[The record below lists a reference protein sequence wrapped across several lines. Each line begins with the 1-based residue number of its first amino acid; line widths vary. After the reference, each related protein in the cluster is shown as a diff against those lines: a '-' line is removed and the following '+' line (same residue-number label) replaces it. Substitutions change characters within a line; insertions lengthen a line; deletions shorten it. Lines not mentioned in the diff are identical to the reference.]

1 MAIINCPNK
10 SLPEFQALIAA
21 YGEGR
26 ATAAWRNNNEVIP
39 TVEQAAELLGIASP
53 NTVNATLKVVEALGT
68 DKVQKLYDKFYKS
81 NPDKFYSE
89 LIPLA
94 GKQQVEILKDYN
106 ARNQPKSLTDML
118 AGIMADMS
126 YTVEVTTA
134 YDKKGLKE
142 QAFLYGV
149 NNGYDYGSPYKDFE
163 LNGDKYT
170 SGLELEFD
178 GEEYQRY
185 RKNGKRITR
194 EEFQEAGKIH
204 RESLSETPTQYYSNL
219 TVPGGTNYTENE
231 IATPGITP
239 SIKGHA
245 QFSTDNGIGWFR
257 SDDKSSTVPDD
268 ISKMSN
274 EEIKKLA
281 EEAQLS
287 INELL
292 VAKNYRPNAQ
302 ASKIRRILEVQSD
315 LFQKG
320 RDREELVK
328 PYNSLYDVLNRTKI
342 SENGKTY
349 RIDTP
354 SAIHAST
361 GPEAKFQIY
370 NETDRKFES
379 KEKLPT
385 DIIQWANSIREK
397 LNTGGK
403 DIESN
408 QFLQLLNKDGNWIP
422 FFIKSIVQDS
432 AKKGYEKVLFPTGD
446 TASKI
451 EGHATLEQF
460 KKQKEE
466 RVKVLEL
473 QLIEGKKAKELGK
486 NTVWSDNGWEDSGE
500 MSVDESI
507 RKTENELTQLKEEL
521 KRVETEG
528 FAALKPIYN
537 FYENRVYR
545 ELEKMYSKEGI
556 TRIKDE
562 YGNEWYE
569 VDVVPEVDRSAIFFQ
584 LPSES
589 QVSSKDIEDKLM
601 SFVKALNFD
610 VETVDN
616 LKEVTGF
623 DAISAVDLINKVV
636 LYSEEAGLEN
646 IAKETAYVAY
656 SMLGKKNK
664 IVTDLRHSITEINNY
679 NEIFAEYKEKSPNL
693 TDAKINELIV
703 IDFIA
708 DAIKNNF
715 EIPKDSYINRQSE
728 YWSITGSSV
737 LEKKIKYYLNKIF
750 QEIKKILRVSKLS
763 NQEITDLA
771 NDIANDILTGNYQKY
786 QTELEPT
793 QQQVNYNDTIKK
805 DPKAEEI
812 IKNFQKLGIV
822 LTGSLSL
829 REQGSVYRTPEE
841 NIHDLDFSIPFDLVK
856 DDIEKGT
863 NYYEKALFNAGIVTG
878 GVKLSNRQQLQQI
891 YRELAVM
898 KQIKKMYPEFKVTNT
913 FTGDKGLLTITGKIG
928 EHSIDLFVIDAPDS
942 FENQGGFQN
951 WQSIF
956 SAKIR
961 MGRAKDLLDFFHWKP
976 FNRNKSGKFAE
987 VSGLRHF
994 TFDQSNVVTEQQGA
1008 ADQELNK
1015 IIEGF
1020 IRSLGGTITYT
1031 DDIIING
1038 EKINANAVADVIRK
1052 AIQVANGKAGID
1064 TLPEEAAHI
1073 FIQWLPKNSALRKQ
1087 LLADIRKRPEYKKV
1101 MRDYKNNPAYQ
1112 NEDGTVNEEKIAIE
1126 TAGQILAGA
1135 IVGRYKDSKTMNFFQ
1150 KFLRWIKELLAGKD
1164 FDAYQVAAREILKGS
1179 TGKLDLGQTF
1189 TGEEYYY
1196 QRTSEYEDYVR
1207 KQLNKATPPQKTII
1221 QKFFFDQEVKRDPE
1235 TLGYKDAKGNSY
1247 AGTTSRIYG
1256 DLDLGDKYQ
1265 INAEWG
1271 NQFDKMLEGILQ
1283 NKLLSQIETV
1293 YIPGTSTPIA
1303 SSEVM
1308 EAMYRD
1314 LSIFI
1319 GQLTADGSIA
1329 LAQAVVATPFDNDPN
1344 KRVAGSIDVLL
1355 VHPNG
1360 EMTVVDLK
1368 TSAKKIKD
1376 SETTYS
1382 YSYIVPSKVG
1392 PGSALVD
1399 ENNNLLSVSKK
1410 NKYGIQVNSYS
1421 KMLVLEGGTTREPF
1435 TKNYYL
1441 KTKDGVIVGYEDMGQ
1456 VEHKQSES
1464 RDLVDK
1470 VVPVE
1475 YTGKKIKLGNYL
1487 ETEGEENVM
1496 TEDEMAAAEE
1506 EQKQN
1511 LTDTVVNL
1519 FANTQKFRT
1528 FLEARE
1534 RATNLGLFKDT
1545 IASMDDLLASIEAE
1559 LNLGADYSTVYTV
1572 FLNAAKD
1579 QLTRILPYI
1588 SHRDQNGDLINA
1600 DSDNFPI
1607 MLGVV
1612 AEYLKTFED
1621 LFLLREVGT
1630 PYQLKVYKQVDQLL
1644 RDVSTALTSAQSYA
1658 VDKYIMQNA
1667 TNQAIKNEIKQS
1679 SWKGLVYKSGL
1690 KTLPDLTVLQK
1701 EVGSLGGN
1709 TIADLISK
1717 RITEAKEESRE
1728 NKERLVA
1735 EIQAAANKLRELSVD
1750 NYDFMKATGPDG
1762 KWNGLIVTKLG
1773 PNYARLR
1780 KAAEEGNRDPVT
1792 GAYYK
1797 YRKILDVAN
1806 ALAEDI
1812 LYNKNLWL
1820 KKQALTRFMNAE
1832 TISVDPIT
1840 DKPIPED
1847 GMYHKYTD
1855 KFKAERNEYMAIE
1868 VKNGF
1873 AKWVFKDVNNLSDEM
1888 KKKLDQEYPNLPT
1901 NRAWEQERVKWRDRN
1916 YVNNPYT
1923 TLVKDMQGNITGAT
1937 KEVTG
1942 DAAYFPIDK
1951 HVEARLV
1958 AGDGTKLASDKY
1970 IKLIQP
1976 TTAVEKA
1983 KAEYYN
1989 KYVEIMEALIKQLPP
2004 EAQYWF
2010 SQGNVPFLQANIM
2023 NRLSE
2028 EGADK
2033 MTILSSVMK
2042 EAIPSAY
2049 FKDRGEVE
2057 RTRQLP
2063 LAFMNG
2069 AQDIAKLKFLENEL
2083 ATLISKKD
2091 QMSPATYENKHNAI
2105 TTALDRERRK
2115 MSAQN
2120 FHPDLTDGII
2130 AFIGMAE
2137 NFIALS
2143 KAQGILDLLE
2153 KKVDLL
2159 SFTSPMGYF
2168 TKGKSTIQGVD
2179 SKTKERI
2186 KWFMDNEFYSDEK
2199 VSKTFGDWFVKKL
2212 MTGTSIVSIGANVT
2226 GMINNAFIATLN
2238 NNIESIGSDFF
2249 RRESYKKMAR
2259 LYVTEFLPGYV
2270 KTVGEHTSRDKS
2282 KKYYGNKKAGSKYE
2296 AMVIEFNMIDQEY
2309 KRPGGDT
2316 WMGKMFGVLGY
2327 GGYEAGE
2334 YMVQSK
2340 VGNAIVDSTMIEGFE
2355 VDKDGNFVLDKNGEK
2370 IPAPKL
2376 SVFDAYDFDE
2386 NSGTLKLRRGYSLSK
2401 KEKYDITYKI
2411 WKMNERIHANTRYK
2425 VMLERYAVGR
2435 MLLQFHKWVFPNF
2448 LQRFELPKYN
2458 EALGMDVEGRY
2469 ITLWNFIKSLNEL
2482 KSRSQA
2488 WDKMTPL
2495 QKNNLKKDLADA
2507 IFVISLYAMYHI
2519 LRKIADGIPE
2529 DDPYIKKMVNWL
2541 SREADRGSQELSIF
2555 IPLWGTIEGWRLIKN
2570 PIAATSSIGKFV
2582 TLLTDMTNYPFQ
2594 EEEER
2599 YYQRGVFSGQ
2609 LKVKKDL
2616 YDIIP
2621 VLKLVNEWNR
2631 LDQQTNFFIQ

>member
-1 MAIINCPNK
+1 MASCPNINA
-10 SLPEFQALIAA
+10 PEFKAL
-21 YGEGR
+21 ESVHGR
-26 ATAAWRNNNEVIP
+26 EKATLLFHMNNEVVP
-39 TVEQAAELLGIASP
+39 TI
-53 NTVNATLKVVEALGT
+53 
-68 DKVQKLYDKFYKS
+68 
-81 NPDKFYSE
+81 
-89 LIPLA
+89 
-94 GKQQVEILKDYN
+94 
-106 ARNQPKSLTDML
+106 
-118 AGIMADMS
+118 
-126 YTVEVTTA
+126 
-134 YDKKGLKE
+134 
-142 QAFLYGV
+142 
-149 NNGYDYGSPYKDFE
+149 
-163 LNGDKYT
+163 
-170 SGLELEFD
+170 
-178 GEEYQRY
+178 
-185 RKNGKRITR
+185 
-194 EEFQEAGKIH
+194 
-204 RESLSETPTQYYSNL
+204 
-219 TVPGGTNYTENE
+219 
-231 IATPGITP
+231 
-239 SIKGHA
+239 
-245 QFSTDNGIGWFR
+245 
-257 SDDKSSTVPDD
+257 
-268 ISKMSN
+268 
-274 EEIKKLA
+274 
-281 EEAQLS
+281 EEAQNL
-287 INELL
+287 
-292 VAKNYRPNAQ
+292 
-302 ASKIRRILEVQSD
+302 
-315 LFQKG
+315 
-320 RDREELVK
+320 
-328 PYNSLYDVLNRTKI
+328 T
-342 SENGKTY
+342 
-349 RIDTP
+349 
-354 SAIHAST
+354 ST
-361 GPEAKFQIY
+361 
-370 NETDRKFES
+370 
-379 KEKLPT
+379 
-385 DIIQWANSIREK
+385 
-397 LNTGGK
+397 
-403 DIESN
+403 
-408 QFLQLLNKDGNWIP
+408 
-422 FFIKSIVQDS
+422 
-432 AKKGYEKVLFPTGD
+432 
-446 TASKI
+446 
-451 EGHATLEQF
+451 
-460 KKQKEE
+460 
-466 RVKVLEL
+466 
-473 QLIEGKKAKELGK
+473 
-486 NTVWSDNGWEDSGE
+486 
-500 MSVDESI
+500 VD
-507 RKTENELTQLKEEL
+507 K
-521 KRVETEG
+521 
-528 FAALKPIYN
+528 
-537 FYENRVYR
+537 
-545 ELEKMYSKEGI
+545 
-556 TRIKDE
+556 
-562 YGNEWYE
+562 
-569 VDVVPEVDRSAIFFQ
+569 SAIFFQ
-584 LPSES
+584 LSSSEIEES
-589 QVSSKDIEDKLM
+589 DLALDQYLADFLKPFNVNIKLLNTLEEKFGVDSLGVADVLNKMIYLKRERKLDTMPEEFSHMIVMLMGEKHPDI
-601 SFVKALNFD
+601 A
-610 VETVDN
+610 
-616 LKEVTGF
+616 
-623 DAISAVDLINKVV
+623 DLINNIEMWSEYDAIRTKYLPVYKNEKQVKIEAIGQLISKSLVKNYKAYGTDKTLLDKALEVV
-636 LYSEEAGLEN
+636 KKFFESLLSAGNPLGNEHLADKIAINVLNGNTKYIAELKDTKNILNYEEA
-646 IAKETAYVAY
+646 V
-656 SMLGKKNK
+656 
-664 IVTDLRHSITEINNY
+664 
-679 NEIFAEYKEKSPNL
+679 
-693 TDAKINELIV
+693 
-703 IDFIA
+703 
-708 DAIKNNF
+708 KNN
-715 EIPKDSYINRQSE
+715 PLASYILRQVRSF
-728 YWSITGSSV
+728 GV
-737 LEKKIKYYLNKIF
+737 GAK
-750 QEIKKILRVSKLS
+750 
-763 NQEITDLA
+763 
-771 NDIANDILTGNYQKY
+771 
-786 QTELEPT
+786 
-793 QQQVNYNDTIKK
+793 
-805 DPKAEEI
+805 
-812 IKNFQKLGIV
+812 
-822 LTGSLSL
+822 LTGSLAIAKQGEEINRSTT
-829 REQGSVYRTPEE
+829 EQ
-841 NIHDLDFSIPFDLVK
+841 IHDLDFVVEGGQISKDKIDAAVKSI
-856 DDIEKGT
+856 
-863 NYYEKALFNAGIVTG
+863 G
-878 GVKLSNRQQLQQI
+878 GVPIHSGWGAEGKKDYVCYAYQIPVEGYYIDPIRRSYSGWLEYYQIKNNKTDERIGATPKNSMAVDFFVYKDKANEISVGDVVSWQDVFVGKLSLSKEGDAERMFARDKDQQDYVESNPKNRENI
-891 YRELAVM
+891 R
-898 KQIKKMYPEFKVTNT
+898 PEF
-913 FTGDKGLLTITGKIG
+913 LYYQLSS
-928 EHSIDLFVIDAPDS
+928 E
-942 FENQGGFQN
+942 E
-951 WQSIF
+951 
-956 SAKIR
+956 SA
-961 MGRAKDLLDFFHWKP
+961 
-976 FNRNKSGKFAE
+976 
-987 VSGLRHF
+987 
-994 TFDQSNVVTEQQGA
+994 QQEA

-1020 IRSLGGTITYT
+1020 IASLGGTITYT

-1164 FDAYQVAAREILKGS
+1164 FDAYQVAAKQILSGS
-1179 TGKLDLGQTF
+1179 TSKLDLGQTF

-1235 TLGYKDAKGNSY
+1235 TFGYKDAKGNSY

-1256 DLDLGDKYQ
+1256 DLDLGDEYQ

-1283 NKLLSQIETV
+1283 NKLLSQIEIV

-1308 EAMYRD
+1308 EAIYRD
-1314 LSIFI
+1314 LAILK
-1319 GQLTADGSIA
+1319 GELTADGSIA
-1329 LAQAVVATPFDNDPN
+1329 LAQVVVATPFDNDPN

-1410 NKYGIQVNSYS
+1410 NKYGVQVNSYS

-1441 KTKDGVIVGYEDMGQ
+1441 ETENGVIIGYEDMGQ

-1506 EQKQN
+1506 EQLKN

-1588 SHRDQNGDLINA
+1588 SNRDQNGDLINA

-1679 SWKGLVYKSGL
+1679 TWKGLVYKSGL

-1735 EIQAAANKLRELSVD
+1735 EIQAAANKLRELSID

-1840 DKPIPED
+1840 GDVTIED

-1855 KFKAERNEYMAIE
+1855 KFKAERNEYMVIE

-1976 TTAVEKA
+1976 TTAAEKA

-1989 KYVEIMEALIKQLPP
+1989 KYVEIMETLIKQLPP

-2010 SQGNVPFLQANIM
+2010 SQGNVPFLQANLM

-2042 EAIPSAY
+2042 EAVPSAY

-2057 RTRQLP
+2057 RSRQLP

-2159 SFTSPMGYF
+2159 SFTSPMGFF

-2340 VGNAIVDSTMIEGFE
+2340 VGNAIVDSTMIEGFM

-2376 SVFDAYDFDE
+2376 SVFDAYEFDE
-2386 NSGTLKLRRGYSLSK
+2386 NTGKLKMKAGYSLSK
-2401 KEKYDITYKI
+2401 KEKYDISHKI

-2425 VMLERYAVGR
+2425 VMLERYAVGK